1 MYPCKTQGCAS
12 LRDIF
17 VYNETMYI
25 DIVPNRSSAPAVL
38 LRESIREGGRI
49 RKHTIANL
57 SALPMDQVDAI
68 RAVLKGHKMVAVE
81 DAFEVTASRHHGHV
95 AAVEIAMKQLGFAKL
110 LSSRACPERQ
120 LVLAM
125 IAARVV
131 DPQSKLATVNSWA
144 GTTIPEIFDVQGARE
159 KELYEAMDWLLEQQ
173 DAIEARLAKRHLEE
187 GGLALYDLSSSYFEG
202 ATCPLAALG
211 HNRDGKKG
219 KLQVNFGLLTDARGC
234 PVSVSV
240 FKGNVGDTTTLAT
253 QIEKLRSSFHL
264 QRFVVVGDRGMI
276 TQKQVDELRD
286 LEGAEWITA
295 LRPGAIQKLL
305 EGGYLQ
311 MGLFDER
318 GLFEVEQHPDF
329 PGERLVAC
337 RNPELAK
344 LRAAKRQS
352 LLDATSA
359 ELQKVRA
366 MVEHGR
372 LSGRDKIGLRVGK
385 VINKYKVAKHFQLDI
400 QDHALSFSVDQDK
413 VTAEAALDG
422 IYVVR
427 TSMEAHHLDAD
438 NTVRSY
444 KLLANVE
451 RAFRSLKTLDLNVR
465 PIHHHVEDRVRAH
478 ILLCTLAYYV
488 KWHMLEAWR
497 PLLFCDEDQAAKKT
511 RDPVKPA
518 TRSADAEDKAASK
531 VISDGSYA
539 HSFQTLLRSLATI
552 VRNTCRSPT
561 GGSHFDI
568 DTLPDGTQRRAVEL
582 LGTINR

>member
-1 MYPCKTQGCAS
+1 
-12 LRDIF
+12 
-17 VYNETMYI
+17 MYI

-57 SALPMDQVDAI
+57 SALPIDQVEAI

-81 DAFEVTASRHHGHV
+81 EAFEVTASRHHGHV
-95 AAVEIAMKQLGFAKL
+95 AAVEVAMSQLGFAKL
-110 LSSRACPERQ
+110 LSARACPERQ

-125 IAARVV
+125 IAARIL

-144 GTTIPEIFDVQGARE
+144 GTTIPEVFNVQDARE
-159 KELYEAMDWLLEQQ
+159 NELYEAMDWLLERQV
-173 DAIEARLAKRHLEE
+173 DIEAQLAKRHLEQ

-202 ATCPLAALG
+202 TTCALAALG

-219 KLQVNFGLLTDARGC
+219 KLQVNFGLLTDTRGC

-240 FKGNVGDTTTLAT
+240 FKGNVGDTTTLAP
-253 QIEKLRSSFHL
+253 QIDKLRSKFHL

-276 TQKQVDELRD
+276 TQKQVDELR
-286 LEGAEWITA
+286 EVQGAEWITA
-295 LRPGAIQKLL
+295 LRPGAIEKLI
-305 EGGYLQ
+305 GHGYVQ

-318 GLFEVEQHPDF
+318 GLFEVQQHPDF

-352 LLDATSA
+352 LIDATAA
-359 ELQKVRA
+359 ELQKVCA
-366 MVEHGR
+366 MVARGT

-385 VINKYKVAKHFQLDI
+385 VINKYKVAKHFRLDI
-400 QDHALSFSVDQDK
+400 QDDALSFDLDQDK
-413 VTAEAALDG
+413 VNAESALDG

-427 TSMEAHHLDAD
+427 TSLAAHELNAD
-438 NTVRSY
+438 DTVRSY

-465 PIHHHVEDRVRAH
+465 PIHHHLEDRVRAH
-478 ILLCTLAYYV
+478 ILLCTLAYYI

-497 PLLFCDEDQAAKKT
+497 PLLFCDEDQAAKKS

-518 TRSADAEDKAASK
+518 YRSADAEHKAATK
-531 VISDGSYA
+531 LIDDGTYA
-539 HSFQTLLRSLATI
+539 HSFQTLLRNLATI
-552 VRNTCRSPT
+552 VRNTCRSPK
-561 GGSHFDI
+561 GSNRFDI
-568 DTLPDGTQRRAVEL
+568 DTLPNSAQQRAVEL
-582 LGTINR
+582 LATIKR

>member
-1 MYPCKTQGCAS
+1 
-12 LRDIF
+12 
-17 VYNETMYI
+17 MYI

-49 RKHTIANL
+49 RKHTLANL
-57 SALPMDQVDAI
+57 SALPMDQVKAI
-68 RAVLKGHKMVAVE
+68 RDVLKGHKMVAVE
-81 DAFEVTASRHHGHV
+81 DAFEIIASRHHGHV
-95 AAVEIAMKQLGFAKL
+95 AAVELAMKQLGFAKL
-110 LSSRACPERQ
+110 LSARPCSERQ

-125 IAARVV
+125 IAARIV

-144 GTTIPEIFDVQGARE
+144 GTTIPEIFDVQGVRE
-159 KELYEAMDWLLEQQ
+159 NELYEAMDWLLERQ
-173 DAIEARLAKRHLEE
+173 DKIESQLAKRHLEQ

-202 ATCPLAALG
+202 TSCALAALG

-253 QIEKLRSSFHL
+253 QIDKLRSNFRL

-286 LEGAEWITA
+286 VEGAEWITA
-295 LRPGAIQKLL
+295 LRPGAIQKLID
-305 EGGYLQ
+305 GGYVQ

-352 LLDATSA
+352 LMDATRT
-359 ELQKVRA
+359 ELQKVCA
-366 MVEHGR
+366 MVERGR
-372 LSGRDKIGLRVGK
+372 LSGGDKIGLRVGK
-385 VINKYKVAKHFQLDI
+385 VINKYKVAKHFRLDI
-400 QDHALSFSVDQDK
+400 QDKALSFSVDQDK
-413 VTAEAALDG
+413 VNAESALDG
-422 IYVVR
+422 IYIVR
-427 TSMEAHHLDAD
+427 TSLAVHDLDAD
-438 NTVRSY
+438 DTVRSY

-451 RAFRSLKTLDLNVR
+451 RAFRSLKTMDLNVR
-465 PIHHHVEDRVRAH
+465 PIHHYVEGRVRGH
-478 ILLCTLAYYV
+478 ILLCALAYYV

-497 PLLFCDEDQAAKKT
+497 PLLFCDEDQAAKKS

-518 TRSADAEDKAASK
+518 TRSAAAQDKAASK
-531 VISDGSYA
+531 LIDDGSYA

-552 VRNTCRSPT
+552 VRNTCRSPK
-561 GGSHFDI
+561 GSNHFDI
-568 DTLPDGTQRRAVEL
+568 DTLPNSAQRRAVEL
-582 LGTINR
+582 LGTINT